1 MRSDQLSQKIDW
13 ISILLFGILVI
24 TGWLNIY
31 AAEYDPE
38 INQSLFDFGTS
49 AGKQLVWILT
59 SVAIAFAVFF
69 FDYKFFDSFA
79 YIIYGILMVLLLFI
93 LIGGKEV
100 AGSKSWIG
108 IGSFGLQPSEFAKF
122 AAAFALAKY
131 LDHSTRKLTD
141 LNTLGVAFA
150 IVLLPMGLTILQGD
164 TGTALVFIA
173 LVVPMFREGMPPFLV
188 IIAIAI
194 FLVLLLTL
202 LVSQTVLLAG
212 IAIIT
217 VLALGL
223 NARTPKRLIYI
234 IASAIVVT
242 FAVRSVD
249 FVLTNVLKP
258 HQQKRV
264 LSLVN
269 PNIDPLGAGWNVTQS
284 KIAIGSGGFAGK
296 GFLEGT
302 QTKFDFVPE
311 QTTDFIFCTIG
322 EEHGWLGSILLLA
335 VFTTLLLRL
344 VFLAERQKSTFSRVF
359 GYGVIGIIFF
369 HFTVNIAMTIGLFPV
384 IGIPLPF
391 FSYGGSSLWTFT
403 ILLFSFLQ
411 LDASPDAGIA
421 EMVILLTTSFFL
433 K

>member
-13 ISILLFGILVI
+13 TSVLLFGALVI
-24 TGWLNIY
+24 AGWLNIY

-38 INQSLFDFGTS
+38 VEQSLFDFGTS
-49 AGKQLVWILT
+49 AGKQLIWIFT
-59 SVAIAFAVFF
+59 STAIAFTIFF

-79 YIIYGILMVLLLFI
+79 YIIYGIVMAMLLFI

-108 IGSFGLQPSEFAKF
+108 IGGFGLQPSEFAKF
-122 AAAFALAKY
+122 ATAFALAKY
-131 LDHSTRKLTD
+131 LDNANRKLSD
-141 LNTLGVAFA
+141 LNTLGIAFA
-150 IVLLPMGLTILQGD
+150 IILLPMALTVLQGD
-164 TGTALVFIA
+164 TGTALVFAA
-173 LVVPMFREGMPPFLV
+173 LVVPMFREGMPPLL
-188 IIAIAI
+188 IIVALSI
-194 FLVLLLTL
+194 FVVFILTL

-212 IAIIT
+212 IAIVT
-217 VLALGL
+217 LLALGL
-223 NARTPKRLIYI
+223 NARTPKRLVYI
-234 IASAIVVT
+234 IAGAIVVT
-242 FAVRSVD
+242 SVVRSVD
-249 FVLTNVLKP
+249 FILTDVLKP

-269 PNIDPLGAGWNVTQS
+269 PNIDPLGVGWNVTQS

-322 EEHGWLGSILLLA
+322 EEHGWIGSILMLA
-335 VFTTLLLRL
+335 LFTTLLLRL
-344 VFLAERQKSTFSRVF
+344 VYLAERQKSTFSRVF
-359 GYGVIGIIFF
+359 GYGVVGIIFF

-391 FSYGGSSLWTFT
+391 FSYGGSSLWAFT
-403 ILLFSFLQ
+403 ILLFSFLK
-411 LDASPDAGIA
+411 LDAFR
-421 EMVILLTTSFFL
+421 MQVLQRR
-433 K
+433 

>member
-1 MRSDQLSQKIDW
+1 MRQDPLSQKIDW
-13 ISILLFGILVI
+13 ISVLLFAVLVI
-24 TGWLNIY
+24 AGWLNIY

-38 INQSLFDFGTS
+38 INQSIFDFSTR
-49 AGKQLVWILT
+49 AGRQLIWIFAT
-59 SVAIAFAVFF
+59 IAIVFTIFF

-79 YIIYGILMVLLLFI
+79 YIIYGIFIVLLLFI

-100 AGSKSWIG
+100 AGSKSWVG
-108 IGSFGLQPSEFAKF
+108 IGGFGLQPSEFAKF
-122 AAAFALAKY
+122 ATAFALAKY
-131 LDHSTRKLTD
+131 LDHTTRKLTN

-150 IVLLPMGLTILQGD
+150 IILLPMVLTVLQGD
-164 TGTALVFIA
+164 TGTALVFVA
-173 LVVPMFREGMPPFLV
+173 LIVPMFREGMPPLLPIV
-188 IIAIAI
+188 G
-194 FLVLLLTL
+194 LSVLAVFLLTL

-212 IAIIT
+212 IAVVT
-217 VLALGL
+217 LLAMGL
-223 NARTPKRLIYI
+223 NARQPKRLLYI
-234 IASAIVVT
+234 ITSAVVIT

-249 FVLTNVLKP
+249 FILTDVLKP

-264 LSLVN
+264 LSLIN

-335 VFTTLLLRL
+335 LFTTLLLRL
-344 VFLAERQKSTFSRVF
+344 VFLAERQKSTFSRIY
-359 GYGVIGIIFF
+359 GYGVVGIIFF

-391 FSYGGSSLWTFT
+391 FSYGGSSLWAFT
-403 ILLFSFLQ
+403 ILLFSFLK
-411 LDASPDAGIA
+411 LDAHR
-421 EMVILLTTSFFL
+421 MQVLQRW
-433 K
+433 